1 MRKKMENKLLK
12 VDFEHSGK
20 RADVVLSSLLSI
32 TRAQVQKMI
41 KDGDI
46 KLNGTSV
53 KASYRIEGGEEFSV
67 TIREKEAPNLT
78 PYEIELDVRY
88 EDEYLLVVN
97 KPAGLVV
104 HPSFGHKKETLVHA
118 LLARG
123 DKYSDV
129 NGVFRPGIVH
139 RLDKETSGLLI
150 VCKNNEVHNKIAKLL
165 KKREITRRYTALVR
179 GKVREEA
186 GVIKTYLT
194 RSKDNFKK
202 MANTPATGKL
212 AISHFKVKE
221 RFKGYMLLEV
231 ELETGRT
238 HQIRAH
244 LEFIN
249 TPIVGDALYGLKK
262 DPLYSKGQLLHAS
275 YLAFTHP
282 YTGELVEVSAE
293 LPDYF
298 TKVLRRLQKDL

>member
-1 MRKKMENKLLK
+1 MENKLLK

-165 KKREITRRYTALVR
+165 EKREITRRYTALVR

>member
-1 MRKKMENKLLK
+1 MENKLLK

-67 TIREKEAPNLT
+67 NIREKEAQNLT

>member
-1 MRKKMENKLLK
+1 MENKLLK

-221 RFKGYMLLEV
+221 RFKAYMLLEV

>member
-1 MRKKMENKLLK
+1 MENKLLK

-298 TKVLRRLQKDL
+298 TKILRRLQKDL

>member
-1 MRKKMENKLLK
+1 MENKLLK
-12 VDFEHSGK
+12 VYFEHSGK

-282 YTGELVEVSAE
+282 YTEELVEVSAE

>member
-1 MRKKMENKLLK
+1 MENKLLK

-249 TPIVGDALYGLKK
+249 TPIVGDALYGFKK

>member
-1 MRKKMENKLLK
+1 MENKLLK

-104 HPSFGHKKETLVHA
+104 HPSFGHNKETLVHA

>member
-1 MRKKMENKLLK
+1 MENKLLK

-129 NGVFRPGIVH
+129 NAVFRPGIVH

-244 LEFIN
+244 LEFIK

>member
-1 MRKKMENKLLK
+1 MENKLLK

-88 EDEYLLVVN
+88 EDEYLLVIN

-194 RSKDNFKK
+194 RSKDNFKM

>member
-1 MRKKMENKLLK
+1 MENKLLK

-20 RADVVLSSLLSI
+20 RADVVLSSLLST

-179 GKVREEA
+179 GKVHEEA

>member
-1 MRKKMENKLLK
+1 MENKLLK

>member
-1 MRKKMENKLLK
+1 MENKLLK

-88 EDEYLLVVN
+88 EDEYLLVIN

>member
-1 MRKKMENKLLK
+1 MENKLLK

-249 TPIVGDALYGLKK
+249 TPIVGDALYGFKK

-282 YTGELVEVSAE
+282 YTGELVEVSAG

>member
-1 MRKKMENKLLK
+1 MENKLLK

-298 TKVLRRLQKDL
+298 TKALRRLQKDL